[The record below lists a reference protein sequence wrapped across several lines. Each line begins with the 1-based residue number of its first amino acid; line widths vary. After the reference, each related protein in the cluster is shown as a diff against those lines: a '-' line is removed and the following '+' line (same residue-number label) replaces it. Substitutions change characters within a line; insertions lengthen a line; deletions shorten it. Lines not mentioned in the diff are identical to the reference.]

1 MRTLA
6 AALLLSFTLAA
17 RANQPA
23 PPAVDAR
30 AWLLADMTSGQL
42 LASSQAEER
51 IEPASLTK
59 MMTAYVVFGALRE
72 EKLRLAQ
79 AVHVSE
85 QMRSAP
91 GSRMF
96 IQPGLP
102 VTVEQLLRGLIVQ
115 SGNDAGLALVG
126 ATSGAQADFV
136 ERMNREAA
144 RLGMANTHFANPTGL
159 PDPHHYS
166 TAHDLYRLAAALIR
180 DFPEYY
186 ERYFALKEF
195 SYNHITQPNRNRLL
209 WLDPSVDGVKTG
221 HTESAGYCLIAS
233 SKRGTRRLVSV
244 LLGARSDEARA
255 RESQRLLNWGFQN
268 FDDVKLYDDGLAV
281 KQIEV
286 WKGSSSSVKTG
297 FPGGLV
303 VSVPKGR
310 ADKLAAELA
319 FDSALI
325 APVAAGQRV
334 GTLRLKLEGE
344 PFGEYPLVALEA
356 VGPGGFF
363 GRAWDTL
370 RLWLR

>member
-6 AALLLSFTLAA
+6 VALLLSFAFAA
-17 RANQPA
+17 RAHEPA
-23 PPAVDAR
+23 PPEVDAR

-51 IEPASLTK
+51 MEPASLTK
-59 MMTAYVVFGALRE
+59 LMTAYVVFSALRE
-72 EKLRLAQ
+72 EKLRLGQ
-79 AVHVSE
+79 AVRVSE
-85 QMRSAP
+85 QMRAAP

-126 ATSGAQADFV
+126 AASGAQADFV

-144 RLGMANTHFANPTGL
+144 RLGMTNTHFANPTGL

-166 TAHDLYRLAAALIR
+166 TARDLYRLAAALIR

-186 ERYFALKEF
+186 ERYFAQKEF

-233 SKRGTRRLVSV
+233 SKRGARRLVSV